1 MGPGRNAYTSLWLSL
16 AGLFPAPITKDI
28 NMHYYKF
35 NIADYRKDTVH
46 LTPIEHYI
54 YRSLIDWYYLDELP
68 IPKETHSVT
77 RRLCLGIESVPQLQN
92 VLNDF
97 FKLTDSGYEH
107 KRIVL
112 EIAEYHSISEIN
124 KVNGKKGGRPPKPI
138 AAAEKTHPVN
148 SANRN
153 ESERNPNHKPL
164 TINQEP
170 LTNNKIHTHL
180 SMLLD
185 VGVENQIAKDWLSIR
200 KIKRLPLT
208 PTAFES
214 ISKKIAGA
222 GLTMN
227 AGIKIC
233 VEQGWAGFSADWLTT
248 VPELKLS
255 GPHVNWYDT
264 EEATHQRARR
274 EGVEIID
281 DLRLLRV
288 RLNDVIQSK
297 RK

>member
-1 MGPGRNAYTSLWLSL
+1 
-16 AGLFPAPITKDI
+16 
-28 NMHYYKF
+28 MHYYKF

-68 IPKETHSVT
+68 IPKETHSVI

-148 SANRN
+148 FANRN

-164 TINQEP
+164 TINHKP
-170 LTNNKIHTHL
+170 LTNKINTHL
-180 SMLLD
+180 SMLIN

-208 PTAFES
+208 ETAFDA
-214 ISKKIAGA
+214 ISKKILGA

-233 VEQGWAGFSADWLTT
+233 VEQGWAGFSADWLAT
-248 VPELKLS
+248 VPELKLR

-264 EEATHQRARR
+264 EEATHERARR